1 MNKKYSYYTG
11 TLVKTMKKC
20 IAFHSYKGGTGKSTI
35 SANISVLLV
44 KMGYNVL
51 LVDMDVYAPT
61 LQTYFNQEP
70 KYWINNFLFNTAEFE
85 NVIYDLTHL
94 IRNFPDTKE
103 SQQELGKFFVA
114 FSNSSKEEITKLD
127 GTLRHDA
134 SKLELL
140 RKFILIKEELAY
152 QNDIDYIIIDT
163 SPGVRY
169 WSINSLAIADLI
181 ILSLKMD
188 SIDIEGT
195 KKMANEIYS
204 AFTKLGTK
212 SLLLFNRAAG
222 YCLPPNLILET
233 SYAPEANYAN
243 VMSEQSN
250 ITNTVKK
257 DVNMEI
263 IGNIPC
269 YCDIQ
274 FDSKEFL
281 TVLKHPYH
289 PFTHLLSDLVD
300 KIEKI

>member
-1 MNKKYSYYTG
+1 
-11 TLVKTMKKC
+11 MKKC

-44 KMGYNVL
+44 KRGYNVL
-51 LVDMDVYAPT
+51 LLDMDVYAPT
-61 LQTYFNQEP
+61 LQTYFSQEP
-70 KYWINNFLFNTAEFE
+70 MYWINNFLFNTAEFE
-85 NVIYDLTHL
+85 NVIYDLTRL
-94 IRNFPDTKE
+94 IRNYPT
-103 SQQELGKFFVA
+103 SQDPQQKLGKLFVS

-127 GTLRHDA
+127 GTLRQDS

-140 RKFILIKEELAY
+140 RKFIMIKEEMAY

-163 SPGVRY
+163 SPGIRF

-181 ILSLKMD
+181 LLSLKMD

-195 KKMANEIYS
+195 KKMAHEIYS

-212 SLLLFNRAAG
+212 SVLLFNRAAG
-222 YCLPPNLILET
+222 YCLPPNLIQET
-233 SYAPEANYAN
+233 SYSPEANYAN
-243 VMSEQSN
+243 VLTEQST
-250 ITNTVKK
+250 ITDRFKK
-257 DVNMEI
+257 DVDMEI

-274 FDSKEFL
+274 FDNKEFL

-289 PFTHLLSDLVD
+289 PFTHLLNNLVD
-300 KIEKI
+300 KIDKM

>member
-1 MNKKYSYYTG
+1 
-11 TLVKTMKKC
+11 MKKC

-44 KMGYNVL
+44 QRGYNVL
-51 LVDMDVYAPT
+51 LLDMDVYAPT
-61 LQTYFNQEP
+61 LQTYFSQEP
-70 KYWINNFLFNTAEFE
+70 NYWINNFLFNTAEFE
-85 NVIYDLTHL
+85 NVIYDLTRL
-94 IRNFPDTKE
+94 IRNFPN
-103 SQQELGKFFVA
+103 SQNPQQKLGKLFVS

-127 GTLRHDA
+127 GTLRQDA

-140 RKFILIKEELAY
+140 RKFIMIKEEMSY

-163 SPGVRY
+163 SPGIRY

-181 ILSLKMD
+181 LLSLKMD

-195 KKMANEIYS
+195 KKMASEIYS

-212 SLLLFNRAAG
+212 SVLLFNRAAG
-222 YCLPPNLILET
+222 YCLPPNLIQET

-243 VMSEQSN
+243 VLTEQST
-250 ITNTVKK
+250 ITDRFKK
-257 DVNMEI
+257 DVDMEI

-274 FDSKEFL
+274 FDNKEFL

-289 PFTHLLSDLVD
+289 PFTHLLNNLVD
-300 KIEKI
+300 KIDKM

>member
-1 MNKKYSYYTG
+1 
-11 TLVKTMKKC
+11 MKKC

-44 KMGYNVL
+44 QRGYNVL
-51 LVDMDVYAPT
+51 LLDMDVYAPT
-61 LQTYFNQEP
+61 LQTYFSQEP
-70 KYWINNFLFNTAEFE
+70 NYWINNFLFNTAEFE
-85 NVIYDLTHL
+85 NVIYDLTRL
-94 IRNFPDTKE
+94 IRNFPT
-103 SQQELGKFFVA
+103 SQNPQQKLGKLFVS

-127 GTLRHDA
+127 GTLRQDA

-140 RKFILIKEELAY
+140 RKFIMIKEEMSY

-163 SPGVRY
+163 SPGIRY

-181 ILSLKMD
+181 LLSLKMD

-195 KKMANEIYS
+195 KKMASEIYS

-212 SLLLFNRAAG
+212 SVLLFNRAAG
-222 YCLPPNLILET
+222 YCLPPNLIQET
-233 SYAPEANYAN
+233 SYAPEANYSN
-243 VMSEQSN
+243 VLTEQST
-250 ITNTVKK
+250 ITDRFKK
-257 DVNMEI
+257 DVDMEI

-274 FDSKEFL
+274 FDNKEFL

-289 PFTHLLSDLVD
+289 PFTHLLNNLVD
-300 KIEKI
+300 KIDKT